1 MFRMIRLKDCPKCR
15 GDLVFRQDQYGSFF
29 SCVQCGLIKDA
40 IASELNSRVSRK
52 VIRVKEDTVVTS

>member
-1 MFRMIRLKDCPKCR
+1 MIRLKDCPKCR

-40 IASELNSRVSRK
+40 IASELNNKVPRK
-52 VIRVKEDTVVTS
+52 VIRVKEDTVATS

>member
-1 MFRMIRLKDCPKCR
+1 MIRLKDCPKCR

-40 IASELNSRVSRK
+40 IASESNSKVSRK